1 MGDTTLG
8 DRGDRMDRAGRY
20 VLGLMDDD
28 ERERAERD
36 LEIDPAFRDAM
47 VEIAER
53 MHVFDHIPASDK
65 PIGEPLGKTAQDG
78 WRLIKERLAAL
89 PQMRP
94 APAYEQTLP
103 EPAQSELTQSGPQAT
118 FGRRRSDKLR
128 GTIVPEAPAK
138 TIGTGL
144 HSVPG
149 RRALVLALLLVAAF
163 ALGYAAGVTSVEIP
177 PAVHTAP

>member
-1 MGDTTLG
+1 MGDTILG

-20 VLGLMDDD
+20 ALGLMDDA

-47 VEIAER
+47 MDIAER
-53 MHVFDHIPASDK
+53 MHVFDHMPTPRDAA
-65 PIGEPLGKTAQDG
+65 EEDG
-78 WRLIKERLAAL
+78 WRLLKERIAAM

-94 APAYEQTLP
+94 APAMESTSP
-103 EPAQSELTQSGPQAT
+103 EPSQSELTQSGPQAT

-163 ALGYAAGVTSVEIP
+163 ALGYVAGVTSVETP
-177 PAVHTAP
+177 PAIPTAP

>member
-1 MGDTTLG
+1 MGDTILG

-53 MHVFDHIPASDK
+53 MHVFDHMPASDK
-65 PIGEPLGKTAQDG
+65 PIAQAAGNTLQDG

-94 APAYEQTLP
+94 AIEPIMP
-103 EPAQSELTQSGPQAT
+103 EPAQSQPAQSGPQVT
-118 FGRRRSDKLR
+118 FGRRRSDKQR

-149 RRALVLALLLVAAF
+149 RRALVLALFLAAAF
-163 ALGYAAGVTSVEIP
+163 ALGYAAGKL
-177 PAVHTAP
+177 

>member
-1 MGDTTLG
+1 MGDTILG

-20 VLGLMDDD
+20 VLGLMDDA

-53 MHVFDHIPASDK
+53 MHVFDHMPAPEK
-65 PIGEPLGKTAQDG
+65 ALLDG
-78 WRLIKERLAAL
+78 WRVIKERIAAM

-94 APAYEQTLP
+94 APAIEQTPP
-103 EPAQSELTQSGPQAT
+103 EPAQSGQHVT

-149 RRALVLALLLVAAF
+149 RRALVLALFLAAAF

-177 PAVHTAP
+177 PAVPTAP

>member
-1 MGDTTLG
+1 MDDTTLG

-53 MHVFDHIPASDK
+53 MHVFDHMPAPEK
-65 PIGEPLGKTAQDG
+65 ALLDG
-78 WRLIKERLAAL
+78 WRVIKERIAAM

-94 APAYEQTLP
+94 APAMEQTPP
-103 EPAQSELTQSGPQAT
+103 EPAQSGPQVT

-149 RRALVLALLLVAAF
+149 RRALVLALFLVAAF
-163 ALGYAAGVTSVEIP
+163 ALGYAAGKL
-177 PAVHTAP
+177 